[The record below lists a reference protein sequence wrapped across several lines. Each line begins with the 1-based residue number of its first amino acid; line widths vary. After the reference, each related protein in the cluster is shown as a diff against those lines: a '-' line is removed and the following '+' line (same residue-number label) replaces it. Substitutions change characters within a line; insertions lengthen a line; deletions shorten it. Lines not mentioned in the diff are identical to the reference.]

1 MNQHQQSP
9 FDLWRQYHYVYKQ
22 QYQSGQIS
30 YIPNLL
36 PEIAVQLNVYD
47 IFEILQR
54 RLGSEVLQK
63 ALDPNQTIE
72 SPVRHHQDG
81 SWLKKSKMVGVN
93 IRTIHNFFNLVKYT
107 LTIPKSQD
115 SIHILPIWEPGVVSS
130 LYGKVSFNIN
140 PEFYSEELARAVP
153 HLNTVEKQ
161 LKVTTNLLH
170 AMGKSVGMDVI
181 PHNDRFS
188 ELVIAYPRFFEWVRR
203 VGGRITNNSESI
215 YREIEEIIWHY
226 LGRNGSGNG
235 SPLSFSKN
243 TLFSPEIP
251 ILSDAQRLEIIFGN
265 VRDYKGRLRRRVEIM
280 QDIINQ
286 GFETLP
292 MTMAPPYRGLHINP
306 DDYILDENGNRW
318 YTYEFDKPQAM
329 SRVFG
334 PLTRFKFFHSKEDNA
349 KWELD
354 FNNPQVSVWNY
365 VCTKYH
371 ECQQNYNFDFM
382 RGDMA
387 HIQPR
392 PHGVPEFF
400 DSGDSE
406 ILGFRDSGDSEILG
420 FRDSG
425 DSEILGFRDS
435 GDSEVLGFRDSGDSE
450 VLGFRDSGDSE
461 VLGFRDSGDSE
472 VLGFRDSG
480 DSEIL
485 GFRDSEVLGF
495 RDSGDSEILGF
506 FDSEI
511 IELTKSQ
518 NQRIPESKNHGIS
531 ESQNQRIK
539 ESKNHGISEPQNQ
552 RIPES
557 KNHGIPESQNQ
568 RIKESKNH
576 GISESQNLR
585 IKESKKYYDPLL
597 AIKKYVQQNGTPHFG
612 FFAET
617 FLVEPDF
624 MGYGDELDHL
634 EAIEADS
641 TLGDLQASVVGS
653 DDYNKKFRDY
663 TKYLQTRKF
672 APSYTI
678 ITADKDDPRF
688 DEFYRTANH
697 FRYFIGTFL
706 TDMPSYMGLGFE
718 TRNLHLER
726 GLNEEYSK
734 LYVFTIHDDA
744 QTDKV
749 THGSYIWGQNYML
762 FGWIEKMRELAE
774 KIWDEINGKAVN
786 WLTNPTENQDILIWT
801 PQDTK
806 YVFVAKQSPE
816 YGIDESIISQT
827 IGDSARLIFD
837 TTPYSDQHI
846 CRIYEW

>member
-1 MNQHQQSP
+1 MNHPHQSP

-22 QYQSGQIS
+22 QYYSHQNS
-30 YIPNLL
+30 YIANLL

-47 IFEILQR
+47 VFEILQR
-54 RLGSEVLQK
+54 RLGGVVLQK

-72 SPVRHHQDG
+72 SPVKHHQDG

-93 IRTIHNFFNLVKYT
+93 VRTIHNFFNLVKYT

-161 LKVTTNLLH
+161 LKVTINLLH

-203 VGGRITNNSESI
+203 VGGRIVSNSESI

-226 LGRNGSGNG
+226 LGRNGTGNG

-251 ILSDAQRLEIIFGN
+251 ILNDSQRLEIIFGH
-265 VRDYKGRLRRRVEIM
+265 VRDYQGRLRRRVEIM
-280 QDIINQ
+280 QDIVNQ

-306 DDYILDENGNRW
+306 NDYILDENGNRW
-318 YTYEFDKPQAM
+318 YTYEFDEPQGM

-334 PLTRFKFFHSKEDNA
+334 PLTRYKFFHSKEDNA

-354 FNNPQVSVWNY
+354 FSNPQVLVWDFI
-365 VCTKYH
+365 CKKYH
-371 ECQQNYNFDFM
+371 ECQQTYNFDFM

-392 PHGVPEFF
+392 PNGVPKFNTT
-400 DSGDSE
+400 SPPHHSTT
-406 ILGFRDSGDSEILG
+406 SPPHHSTT
-420 FRDSG
+420 SPNHH
-425 DSEILGFRDS
+425 S
-435 GDSEVLGFRDSGDSE
+435 
-450 VLGFRDSGDSE
+450 
-461 VLGFRDSGDSE
+461 
-472 VLGFRDSG
+472 
-480 DSEIL
+480 
-485 GFRDSEVLGF
+485 
-495 RDSGDSEILGF
+495 
-506 FDSEI
+506 
-511 IELTKSQ
+511 T
-518 NQRIPESKNHGIS
+518 ES
-531 ESQNQRIK
+531 
-539 ESKNHGISEPQNQ
+539 PD
-552 RIPES
+552 
-557 KNHGIPESQNQ
+557 
-568 RIKESKNH
+568 
-576 GISESQNLR
+576 
-585 IKESKKYYDPLL
+585 YYDPLL
-597 AIKKYVQQNGTPHFG
+597 AIKKYIQRNGTPYFG

-617 FLVEPDF
+617 FLADPGF
-624 MGYGDELDHL
+624 MGYGDELEHL

-641 TLGDLQASVVGS
+641 TLGDLQSTVVGS
-653 DDYNKKFRDY
+653 EDYNKKFADY
-663 TKYLQTRKF
+663 IKYLKTRRF

-697 FRYFIGTFL
+697 FRYFVGTFL

-734 LYVFTIHDDA
+734 LYVFTIHDDT

-749 THGSYIWGQNYML
+749 THGPYIWGQNYML
-762 FGWIEKMRELAE
+762 FEWIGKMRELAE
-774 KIWDEINGKAVN
+774 RIWDEIYEKETK
-786 WLTNPTENQDILIWT
+786 WLTNTDENQDLLIWT

-816 YGIDESIISQT
+816 YGIDESKISQA
-827 IGDSARLIFD
+827 IGDSARLVFD
-837 TTPYSDQHI
+837 TSAYSDQHI
-846 CRIYEW
+846 CRVYEY